1 MHGAES
7 TGAPVTAGSSRGPEG
22 ARRTPL
28 PGPRTSGREAILA
41 TLEGV
46 SELPGATIDP
56 ARRVPVLHLDARL
69 VVVDKPAGLLV
80 HRTRKG
86 ADEDAL
92 LQRVRD
98 QLGRRV
104 YPVHRLDRPTSGAV
118 AFGLDPAATAAL
130 KAAFEAQ
137 DGLKHYLALAR
148 GLVAAPFERDDPLE
162 DEEGVARSAWTAFEP
177 IAWLAAGRCTLVRAR
192 LHQGRWHQVRRHL
205 ARAGHPIVG
214 DRRHGKTRTARVAQ
228 ARFGLRRLALH
239 AAGFE
244 VAHPDGGRLDVRA
257 PLPPDL
263 RAVLAA
269 LGRPDLDP

>member
-1 MHGAES
+1 M
-7 TGAPVTAGSSRGPEG
+7 
-22 ARRTPL
+22 
-28 PGPRTSGREAILA
+28 
-41 TLEGV
+41 
-46 SELPGATIDP
+46 SELPAPPSIDP
-56 ARRVPVLHLDARL
+56 ARRVPVLYLDARL

-130 KAAFEAQ
+130 KAAFEATGPGR
-137 DGLKHYLALAR
+137 GLKHYLALA
-148 GLVAAPFERDDPLE
+148 GGFVSGPFERSDPLE

-177 IAWLAAGRCTLVRAR
+177 VVWLPAGRCTLVRAR

-214 DRRHGKTRTARVAQ
+214 DRRHGKTRVARVAQ

-239 AAGFE
+239 AAGFD
-244 VAHPDGGRLDVRA
+244 VTHPDGGPLSVRA
-257 PLPPDL
+257 PLPADL

-269 LGRPDLDP
+269 LGAPDLDP